1 MGTTGDFSPR
11 YFEVIVTTPNGD
23 TFDTPMAAPSSRP
36 LGLREAALLL
46 VGAAFASQMFDLA
59 DVAVIAASLA
69 VVAWAAGMV
78 RRPRMTPQTTA
89 AIGGGLLVT
98 FIWWPEGGWLVP
110 AITLMWIG
118 IGMIAIG
125 AGMSFLQRR
134 S

>member
-1 MGTTGDFSPR
+1 MT
-11 YFEVIVTTPNGD
+11 VPNGD

-36 LGLREAALLL
+36 LGLREVALLL
-46 VGAAFASQMFDLA
+46 VGAAFASQMFDLE

-69 VVAWAAGMV
+69 VVTWAAGMM
-78 RRPRMTPQTTA
+78 RRPRLTPQTTA
-89 AIGGGLLVT
+89 AIGGGLVVT
-98 FIWWPEGGWLVP
+98 FMWWPDGGWLVP

-125 AGMSFLQRR
+125 AAMWFVQRR